1 MIALR
6 STVFGVITVGLTV
19 LAHAAA
25 GGGVPSPAALAVLM
39 LVTGAVGAPL
49 FRRGLR
55 PAALVPVAGAAQ
67 VGLHPVFQ
75 GLAGGMDPAQHVG
88 HGSPLVMLGAHV
100 VAGVLAV
107 LLVTTLDPV
116 LRCLRL
122 RGTRLLVGLGVVRV
136 GPVTESRPVL
146 AGDDLVV
153 TSRLVV
159 LAAPRRGPPCG
170 AASSC
175 LIPPRD
181 VRSAD
186 GMPGAPECGV
196 HCSPQGSAPFAGTD
210 LFKCRRRRLRRRGG
224 RVPPAG
230 RGTPFYFF
238 RFLLPCVEESSVL
251 SKSFLRACART
262 VVVTAGVAALSLTGA
277 LAASAHVTVSATR
290 PRPVPTPC

>member
-55 PAALVPVAGAAQ
+55 PAALVPVVGAAQ

-75 GLAGGMDPAQHVG
+75 GLAGGMEPAQHVG
-88 HGSPLVMLGAHV
+88 HGSPLVMLGAHMA
-100 VAGVLAV
+100 AGVLAV

-122 RGTRLLVGLGVVRV
+122 RGARLLVGVGVVRV
-136 GPVTESRPVL
+136 GPVAESRPVL

-159 LAAPRRGPPCG
+159 LAAPRRGPPSALP
-170 AASSC
+170 AAVLSR
-175 LIPPRD
+175 P
-181 VRSAD
+181 ATF
-186 GMPGAPECGV
+186 G
-196 HCSPQGSAPFAGTD
+196 
-210 LFKCRRRRLRRRGG
+210 
-224 RVPPAG
+224 PPAG
-230 RGTPFYFF
+230 CPAPPSAGFIARRKGLPSPGLTFQVSVDVSWWTCAACRP
-238 RFLLPCVEESSVL
+238 RHPLLLPFLL
-251 SKSFLRACART
+251 
-262 VVVTAGVAALSLTGA
+262 SLCRGEFC
-277 LAASAHVTVSATR
+277 LE
-290 PRPVPTPC
+290 

>member
-1 MIALR
+1 VIALR

-25 GGGVPSPAALAVLM
+25 GGGLPSPAALAVLM

-55 PAALVPVAGAAQ
+55 PAALVPVVGAAQ

-75 GLAGGMDPAQHVG
+75 GLAGGMEPAQHVG

-136 GPVTESRPVL
+136 GPVTESRPAL

-159 LAAPRRGPPCG
+159 LAAPRRGPP
-170 AASSC
+170 
-175 LIPPRD
+175 
-181 VRSAD
+181 
-186 GMPGAPECGV
+186 
-196 HCSPQGSAPFAGTD
+196 
-210 LFKCRRRRLRRRGG
+210 
-224 RVPPAG
+224 
-230 RGTPFYFF
+230 
-238 RFLLPCVEESSVL
+238 SVL
-251 SKSFLRACART
+251 P
-262 VVVTAGVAALSLTGA
+262 AA
-277 LAASAHVTVSATR
+277 V
-290 PRPVPTPC
+290 